1 MNLESDL
8 YVLCPSRVQLI
19 HFGPVTNSDFVSV
32 VTKPQETQWMNP
44 IKTTESRTLLRRV
57 WTDTCLCKLGPGK
70 YCTKKSLNIR
80 MSQRF
85 LARS

>member
-44 IKTTESRTLLRRV
+44 IKTTESRT
-57 WTDTCLCKLGPGK
+57 TCGTMVLSLGPVYNTRIYG
-70 YCTKKSLNIR
+70 I
-80 MSQRF
+80 
-85 LARS
+85 